1 MVDVIL
7 IKIYFILGRV
17 VDQRYLHK
25 IREIL
30 FMEDS
35 KLSFRLIYVYLNNYY
50 LERHDDL
57 VENMGQEL
65 DRLFSIW
72 VILNKSCNFFEIM

>member
-1 MVDVIL
+1 
-7 IKIYFILGRV
+7 
-17 VDQRYLHK
+17 
-25 IREIL
+25 
-30 FMEDS
+30 MEDS